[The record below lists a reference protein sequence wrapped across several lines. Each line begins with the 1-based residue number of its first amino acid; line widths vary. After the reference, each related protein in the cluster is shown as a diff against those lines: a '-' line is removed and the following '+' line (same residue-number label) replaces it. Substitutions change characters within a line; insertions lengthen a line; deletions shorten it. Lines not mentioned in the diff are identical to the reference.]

1 MTMTREEFIELRQR
15 LKTFAEKAG
24 KEVSSDEDIQ
34 KLAEGFIWIGAT
46 WMANALDVKGF
57 NKNED

>member
-1 MTMTREEFIELRQR
+1 MTKQEFIELRKR
-15 LKTFAEKAG
+15 LETFAKKAG

-46 WMANALDVKGF
+46 WMANTLGVKGF
-57 NKNED
+57 NEKEE